1 MILLAINEVVDKFI
15 FFYLQEELEALR
27 AKFEKVDKERQEL
40 KQHNE
45 KLDSRVS
52 TWLLSY
58 FFDFSHI
65 IMG

>member
-1 MILLAINEVVDKFI
+1 MIWQIYRSF
-15 FFYLQEELEALR
+15 LQEELEALR

-52 TWLLSY
+52 TWLLSC

>member
-1 MILLAINEVVDKFI
+1 MIVLLVALSF
-15 FFYLQEELEALR
+15 LQEELEALR

-52 TWLLSY
+52 T
-58 FFDFSHI
+58 
-65 IMG
+65 